1 MKGLKKALSVLAA
14 AALTVTTLMGS
25 ATVAS
30 ADTTIT
36 DNSKLNSH
44 SYSAYQVLTGDQE
57 SGSSVL
63 TNVAWGSG
71 IDSTAFVSAL
81 KTNTAT
87 STYFANAF
95 GTDASDDA
103 TNFADVL
110 SENNNNTALAEA
122 VAQLAYENKTK
133 TDYTNIAADTSISLP
148 AGYYLIV
155 DETSLTGTT
164 DDVLNGALLQVT
176 DSITI
181 ANKTSKPTVE
191 KKVQENST
199 NTVTD
204 AGYGAQYNDV
214 ADYSIGDS
222 VPFKLIGTVP
232 DTSNY
237 NKYLTYTFTDT
248 LDTGLTAPASTAVS
262 VFYATSKDATTGTDL
277 SSYFNVTV
285 NGQTI
290 TVALK
295 SGVDL
300 KNVVSEKELVAGNY
314 IIVTY
319 NATVNANANIGYAGN
334 ENKVKLT
341 YSSNPNFNGN
351 GTTTPDE
358 TEDTKEDEVVVFVY
372 ELDTTKVDS
381 ANTET
386 KLADATFVLLNSDKS
401 EVATFDSDSKFV
413 KWVTVESITSGSTIT
428 YTDAMKLT
436 SGSNGTFKAIGL
448 DEGTYYLKEIVAPKD
463 YNLLTEDV
471 TVVISA
477 TTVNNQNYNGTPS
490 SAITS
495 IDVTANGIKGS
506 TDTYGV
512 ASITVANSKGS
523 TLPST
528 GGMGTRIF
536 LLIGALAVVA
546 GVVMKSRRKL
556 AK

>member
-232 DTSNY
+232 DTSKY

-506 TDTYGV
+506 TDTNGV